1 MGESV
6 ILCNGEGGVGVQAA
20 VDTLARTGSALD
32 AVEAGIRV
40 VELDPAVRSVGFG
53 GAPNILGEMEFDA
66 SIMCG
71 STLQT
76 GAVGALKNYVHAI
89 SIARQVMKYTPH
101 VMLVGEGAE
110 RFAAETGE
118 SRGEVLSAEAR
129 ADFDHWIKQNIPEK
143 ARADWPD
150 VPLAPRIPRSMN
162 PRAEHGTTAF
172 LVRTENGNF
181 AGGVSTSGWA
191 YKYPGRL
198 GDSAVIG
205 AGLYVDNRNGAAA
218 CTHTGEMTIRCSTS
232 RSIVLYMKKGATVA
246 EACHEALRDL
256 EALKGGYLGP
266 VVMHA
271 MDAGGDIYVLSTGN
285 ADAIPYWF
293 WREGTDRIEPGRSV
307 VIR

>member
-1 MGESV
+1 MGEAV
-6 ILCNGEGGVGVQAA
+6 ILCNGEGAVGVQVA
-20 VDTLARTGSALD
+20 VDTLARTGSPLD
-32 AVEAGIRV
+32 AVEAGIRI

-76 GAVGALKNYVHAI
+76 GAVGALKHYVHAI
-89 SIARQVMKYTPH
+89 SVARQVMKCTPH

-118 SRGEVLSAEAR
+118 NRSEVLSAEAR
-129 ADFDHWIKQNIPEK
+129 ADYEHWILQNVPREIRAHWPE
-143 ARADWPD
+143 
-150 VPLAPRIPRSMN
+150 VPLAPMIYQTVHPRT
-162 PRAEHGTTAF
+162 AHGTTAF

-205 AGLYVDNRNGAAA
+205 AGLYVDNRYGAAA

-246 EACHEALRDL
+246 EACHEAFRDL
-256 EALKGGYLGP
+256 EALKGGYIGP

-271 MDAGGDIYVLSTGN
+271 MDVDGNPYVLSAGN
-285 ADAIPYWF
+285 ADAVPYWL
-293 WREGTDRIEPGRSV
+293 WKEKSNKIELGRSV
-307 VIR
+307 IS

>member
-1 MGESV
+1 MAEAV
-6 ILCNGEGGVGVQAA
+6 ILCNREGDVGLQTA

-40 VELDPAVRSVGFG
+40 VERDPAVRSVGFG
-53 GAPNILGEMEFDA
+53 GAPNILGEMECDA

-71 STLQT
+71 ATLQT
-76 GAVGALKNYVHAI
+76 GAVGALKHYLHAI
-89 SIARQVMKYTPH
+89 SVARQVMKRTPH

-118 SRGEVLSAEAR
+118 TRSELLSDEAR
-129 ADFDHWIKQNIPEK
+129 ADYERWILQHVSEK
-143 ARADWPD
+143 ERTQLPD
-150 VPLAPRIPRSMN
+150 MELAPIVHKTVSPDIS
-162 PRAEHGTTAF
+162 HGTTIF
-172 LVRTENGNF
+172 LVRTGNGHL
-181 AGGVSTSGWA
+181 AGGVSTSGWS

-205 AGLYVDNRNGAAA
+205 AGLYVDDRYGAAA

-246 EACHEALRDL
+246 EACQEALSDL
-256 EALKGGYLGP
+256 EHLQGGYLGP

-271 MDAGGDIYVLSTGN
+271 MDAGGDLYVLSTGSKE
-285 ADAIPYWF
+285 ALPFWF
-293 WREGTDRIEPGRSV
+293 WKEGTNDLWRGRSV
-307 VIR
+307 ACR